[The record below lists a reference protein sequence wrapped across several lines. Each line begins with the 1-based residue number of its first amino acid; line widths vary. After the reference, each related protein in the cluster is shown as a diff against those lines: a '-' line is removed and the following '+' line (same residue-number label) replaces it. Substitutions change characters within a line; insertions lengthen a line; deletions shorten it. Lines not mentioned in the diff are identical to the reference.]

1 MTEVRASGR
10 TICGPLVGA
19 LVILNALDIATTMR
33 VLALGGVEANPI
45 MRPFVG
51 QAWTMILIKSLGLAL
66 VAVVVDMADETP
78 IVRRALWATVLLYSW
93 VVVSNLKVITVLA

>member
-1 MTEVRASGR
+1 MTEVRASGG

-19 LVILNALDIATTMR
+19 LVILNALDIATTMQ
-33 VLALGGVEANPI
+33 VLALGGVEGNPI

-66 VAVVVDMADETP
+66 VAVVVDRTDQSP
-78 IVRRALWATVLLYSW
+78 IVRRALWATVLLYAW
-93 VVVSNLKVITVLA
+93 VVVNNLEVLTAIS